1 MNAPETTEPL
11 WTVHDVAAFLQVSES
26 WVYTEAAARR
36 LPCRKLRGHVRFV
49 PSEVR
54 AYVESAKPV
63 AGRVLSLPSS
73 SRP

>member
-1 MNAPETTEPL
+1 MATEQLGEAL
-11 WTVHDVAAFLQVSES
+11 WTVHDVAAFLHVSES

-54 AYVESAKPV
+54 AYIDGAKPTI
-63 AGRVLSLPSS
+63 GRVWAMTGDGLP
-73 SRP
+73 